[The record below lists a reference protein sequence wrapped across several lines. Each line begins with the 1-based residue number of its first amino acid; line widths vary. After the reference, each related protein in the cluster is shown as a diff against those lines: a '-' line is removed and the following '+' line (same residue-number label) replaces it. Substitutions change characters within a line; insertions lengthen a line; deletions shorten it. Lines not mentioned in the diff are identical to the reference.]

1 MDFTLF
7 FSIAIPSGIVSG
19 IISPFIVSWLKH
31 TFIWK
36 RQREIELKNSIFRD
50 AARALSMLETD
61 ATDPALQSDKASYK
75 GKSRSVEARSQ
86 TFEFCITTGSLI
98 ESLFSNDAFKA
109 WDKAYRTPISIEK
122 APDLEF
128 ATNRS
133 DALKRLANEL

>member
-1 MDFTLF
+1 MDFTLV

-19 IISPFIVSWLKH
+19 IISPFVVSWLKH

-61 ATDPALQSDKASYK
+61 ALDPALQSDKASYK
-75 GKSRSVEARSQ
+75 GQARSVEARSQ
-86 TFEFCITTGSLI
+86 TFELCITVGALI
-98 ESLFSNDAFKA
+98 DCFFTDDAIKA
-109 WDKAYRTPISIEK
+109 WKKAFDTPISIEK